1 MRPGTPGFSGA
12 RLREAR
18 EARGLSV
25 VSLADIAGVSSQAI
39 YQYEKKGGNS
49 PGPEVL
55 SKIAAGMNLPEAFFL
70 QPERTRP
77 ETTVYYRSLS
87 SATKTARRR
96 ADSRLRWVQD
106 LVAYVEEYVALPEL
120 NVPTF
125 ELPDDPRLISDADIE
140 QVADALRRYW
150 RLGEGPIANMVLLLE
165 NQGIVVARGPLGAE
179 ALDGVSTHDGERP
192 FIFIGTDK
200 GTPVRWRFDAA
211 HELGHVLLHY
221 NIAQEHFQH
230 PELHKRIEQQAHRF
244 ASSFLLPLAPFGE
257 DLFAANL
264 DVFRSLKP
272 KWKTS
277 IAMMIMQ
284 AKYGDYISDDMERK
298 LWITMSRRKW
308 RTNEPLDDTMEP
320 EVPRLLRR
328 SIELILDEGAQTADD
343 IVNRL
348 QLSRVDVESLTGL
361 PEGFLSNHSRVSL
374 LGKQDSNVVSLSD
387 RRRDG

>member
-1 MRPGTPGFSGA
+1 MRPGTPGFSGT

-25 VSLADIAGVSSQAI
+25 VSLADTAGVSSQAI
-39 YQYEKKGGNS
+39 YQYEKGASS

-55 SKIAAGMNLPEAFFL
+55 GKITAGVNLPEAFFL
-70 QPERTRP
+70 QPERSEP

-106 LVAYVEEYVALPEL
+106 LVAYVEEYVALPEV

-211 HELGHVLLHY
+211 HELGHVLLHH
-221 NIAQEHFQH
+221 NIAQERFQH

-264 DVFRSLKP
+264 DVLRSLKP

-284 AKYGDYISDDMERK
+284 AKYGGYIGDDMARK

-343 IVNRL
+343 IINHLR
-348 QLSRVDVESLTGL
+348 LSRADVESLSGL
-361 PEGFLSNHSRVSL
+361 PEGYLSNYSRVSL
-374 LGKQDSNVVSLSD
+374 IGKQDANVVSISD

>member
-1 MRPGTPGFSGA
+1 MPGTPGFSGA

-18 EARGLSV
+18 EARGLSG
-25 VSLADIAGVSSQAI
+25 VSLAEIAGVSSQAI
-39 YQYEKKGGNS
+39 YQYEKDRSS
-49 PGPEVL
+49 PGPDVL
-55 SKIAAGMNLPEAFFL
+55 TRITASTNLPEAFFL
-70 QPERTRP
+70 QPERAEGER
-77 ETTVYYRSLS
+77 TVFYRSLS

-106 LVAYVEEYVALPEL
+106 LVAYIEQYVALPEV

-125 ELPDDPRLISDADIE
+125 GLPDDPRLISDGDIE
-140 QVADALRRYW
+140 QVAEELRRHW

-165 NQGIVVARGPLGAE
+165 NQGVIVTRGPLGAE
-179 ALDGVSTHDGERP
+179 ALDGVSTHDGDRP
-192 FIFIGTDK
+192 FVFIGTDK

-211 HELGHVLLHY
+211 HELGHVLLHRDVP
-221 NIAQEHFQH
+221 QEHFQH

-264 DVFRSLKP
+264 DVLRSLKP

-277 IAMMIMQ
+277 IAMMLMQ
-284 AKYGDYISDDMERK
+284 AQYGGYISDDTARK
-298 LWITMSRRKW
+298 LWSAMSRRKW
-308 RTNEPLDDTMEP
+308 RTSEPLDDTMEP

-328 SIELILDEGAQTADD
+328 SLELILDEGAQTTGDVVTQLRLSPAD
-343 IVNRL
+343 I
-348 QLSRVDVESLTGL
+348 ESLACL
-361 PEGFLSNHSRVSL
+361 PEGFLDSHSRVRL
-374 LGKQDSNVVSLSD
+374 IGHGDSNVVTISD

>member
-25 VSLADIAGVSSQAI
+25 VSLAEVAGVSSQAI
-39 YQYEKKGGNS
+39 YQYEKDSSS

-55 SKIAAGMNLPEAFFL
+55 GKIAAGTNLPEAFFL
-70 QPERTRP
+70 QPERSDA
-77 ETTVYYRSLS
+77 ETTVFYRSLT

-96 ADSRLRWVQD
+96 ADGRLRWVQD
-106 LVAYVEEYVALPEL
+106 LVAYIEQYVALPEV
-120 NVPTF
+120 NVPTLD
-125 ELPDDPRLISDADIE
+125 LPDDPRLVSDADIE
-140 QVADALRRYW
+140 QVAEELRRYW

-165 NQGIVVARGPLGAE
+165 NQGVVVARGPLGAE
-179 ALDGVSTHDGERP
+179 ALDGASMHDGDRP
-192 FIFIGTDK
+192 LVFIGTDK

-211 HELGHVLLHY
+211 HELGHVLLHHKV
-221 NIAQEHFQH
+221 AQEHFQH
-230 PELHKRIEQQAHRF
+230 PELHRRIEQQAHRF

-284 AKYGDYISDDMERK
+284 AKYGGYINEDMERK
-298 LWITMSRRKW
+298 LWITLSRRKW
-308 RTNEPLDDTMEP
+308 RTSEPLDDTMEP

-328 SIELILDEGAQTADD
+328 SIELILDEGGQTADD

-348 QLSRVDVESLTGL
+348 RLSPADVESLSCL
-361 PEGFLSNHSRVSL
+361 PEGYLRNHSRVSL
-374 LGKQDSNVVSLSD
+374 IGSKKSNVVSIND
-387 RRRDG
+387 RRHDG